1 MKNSNQDLSVHYV
14 SHQDLSS
21 TGEDTLRLI
30 AGLPAPAGLE
40 DRVQAGLRAAPAK
53 ARILHWPTAL
63 LPSRGLAGSWMRS
76 AAAAAI
82 VVVVA
87 GGGWGIYSRV
97 QPSQPARVLVMPPR
111 VGAGGGFSNAGA
123 MRTPQT
129 LNGPVLTHPATAVPT
144 PAKAAARPA
153 RKLRRTQPAT
163 DAGKAATQPVA
174 PAAR

>member
-129 LNGPVLTHPATAVPT
+129 LNGPVLLHPAPVQPVQAKT
-144 PAKAAARPA
+144 PA
-153 RKLRRTQPAT
+153 RTAKTPLSRGQA
-163 DAGKAATQPVA
+163 AGKAAVQPVA
-174 PAAR
+174 PVAK

>member
-1 MKNSNQDLSVHYV
+1 MKNSTQDLSVHYV
-14 SHQDLSS
+14 SHQGSSS

-97 QPSQPARVLVMPPR
+97 QPSQPARVVVMPPR
-111 VGAGGGFSNAGA
+111 VGTGGGFSNAGA

-129 LNGPVLTHPATAVPT
+129 LNGPVLLHSA
-144 PAKAAARPA
+144 PAKPA
-153 RKLRRTQPAT
+153 QAKTPVRTAKTPLHREQAS
-163 DAGKAATQPVA
+163 GKAAVQPVA
-174 PAAR
+174 PLAR